1 MLQFC
6 KVASFTQVQ
15 KPTQSYQILCEE
27 EGVVRNSENC
37 INTSKKAALLEVMN
51 DAC

>member
-1 MLQFC
+1 MLQFS

-15 KPTQSYQILCEE
+15 KPTQSNQTLYEE

-37 INTSKKAALLEVMN
+37 T
-51 DAC
+51 DT